1 MDSEQRISLRDY
13 LRKNFSI
20 KKLFFVYTLLRG
32 DTQMTSTGKNEV
44 LSDVGGGG
52 LASVLDV
59 QSLFFL
65 LKKIEFAPW
74 PDIMHNNIIY
84 YWHNNILL
92 ARNLLFDSDVR
103 QWNHPFMIP
112 LHCLCAKSKN
122 RTRSHFEY
130 NVTLVFFCFGL
141 ISFIHL
147 HGTVVVP

>member
-65 LKKIEFAPW
+65 LKKIEFAP
-74 PDIMHNNIIY
+74 
-84 YWHNNILL
+84 
-92 ARNLLFDSDVR
+92 
-103 QWNHPFMIP
+103 
-112 LHCLCAKSKN
+112 
-122 RTRSHFEY
+122 
-130 NVTLVFFCFGL
+130 
-141 ISFIHL
+141 
-147 HGTVVVP
+147 